1 MSNQCG
7 CTRLLL
13 TTDVFNARFTTYS
26 RQHLQFPVAAK
37 LSHRS
42 TEVANDQA
50 DRNTPGRDTRAP
62 SDKKIRK
69 VLQISGVTSNTA
81 TAPQIKSARHPEFQ
95 SASQN
100 CQNHTFPIT
109 LIPDRSSGTE
119 VLTRRFIGT
128 CAQMET
134 IITTPP
140 LFE

>member
-13 TTDVFNARFTTYS
+13 TTDVFNARFAAYS

-62 SDKKIRK
+62 SDKRIRK
-69 VLQISGVTSNTA
+69 VLQISGVMSNNA
-81 TAPQIKSARHPEFQ
+81 TAPQTKSARHPESQ

-100 CQNHTFPIT
+100 CQNHTFSVASIS
-109 LIPDRSSGTE
+109 DRSSGTE
-119 VLTRRFIGT
+119 VLARRLIGT

-134 IITTPP
+134 IIIPKTRS
-140 LFE
+140 